1 MPFKI
6 ESRIKGNM
14 QSLTINDGEKTYTLP
29 IDRERFDTEQF
40 SIRVENFQHQANVDE
55 EYTPPTPNAI
65 WRRLMVSYPSG
76 SPLCI
81 FSIEEYR
88 NGARR
93 LLTFQ
98 EMTQDTTGSSY
109 NLIINGGYMVACYSL
124 DHLNKLEWQEFLSS
138 LIEKILHP

>member
-1 MPFKI
+1 MSFKI
-6 ESRIKGNM
+6 ESQVKGTI
-14 QSLTINDGEKTYTLP
+14 QSLTINDGKQTYTLP
-29 IDRERFDTEQF
+29 IDRERFETEQF
-40 SIRVENFQHQANVDE
+40 STRVENFQNQLSEGDHS
-55 EYTPPTPNAI
+55 PTRSGI

-81 FSIEEYR
+81 FSIDEYQ

-124 DHLNKLEWQEFLSS
+124 DHFSKSEWQEFILS